1 MLSQVIRKSEAHIN
15 WCEDNNFIFEKDD
28 FILGAVFDG
37 CSTATNSEF
46 SSKTLSLIFQKIVT
60 DENMYQSLC
69 SNTSVLNDFDDERKE
84 ENITKT
90 YKAFIHEVA
99 IKMAS
104 IKSLLGLG
112 ELDFLST
119 IIFFFYDK
127 NNENLFV
134 AFIGDGVLFYKGEDG
149 QFCTIENNQ
158 NNTPSYLGYYIMN
171 SVPSKDAFLDW
182 TAKFFIKN
190 VKDFSICSDGIFAF
204 RYKVDPDGLELRD
217 PVKFLT
223 QDESFTH
230 LKTGLEKKVNILK
243 NEGWKLEDDLTV
255 IRYKKQEKQ

>member
-1 MLSQVIRKSEAHIN
+1 MLSQVIRKSEAHVN

-46 SSKTLSLIFQKIVT
+46 SSKTLSLIFQKIL
-60 DENMYQSLC
+60 DENIYRSLF
-69 SNTSVLNDFDDERKE
+69 SNTNATLNAFNDKGKE
-84 ENITKT
+84 EYITSV
-90 YKAFIHEVA
+90 YKIFIHEVA

-134 AFIGDGVLFYKGEDG
+134 AFIGDGVLFYQGEDG

-158 NNTPSYLGYYIMN
+158 NNTPSYLGYHVM
-171 SVPSKDAFLDW
+171 SSFSSKDAFLDW

-204 RYKVDPDGLELRD
+204 KYKIDPQGLELRD

-223 QDESFTH
+223 QDDRFTH
-230 LKTGLEKKVNILK
+230 LKTGLERKVNILK

-255 IRYKKQEKQ
+255 IRYKKQENQ

>member
-1 MLSQVIRKSEAHIN
+1 MLSHIVRKSEAHVN
-15 WCEDNNFIFEKDD
+15 WCEDNKFIFEQED

-46 SSKTLSLIFQKIVT
+46 SSKSLSLIFQKVL
-60 DENMYQSLC
+60 DENIYWSLF
-69 SNTSVLNDFDDERKE
+69 SNTKILNTFDDEGKE
-84 ENITKT
+84 EHITKT

-112 ELDFLST
+112 ELDLLST
-119 IIFFFYDK
+119 IVFFFYDK
-127 NNENLFV
+127 NDENLFV
-134 AFIGDGVLFYKGEDG
+134 AFIGDGVLFYRGEYG
-149 QFCTIENNQ
+149 QFCMVENNQ
-158 NNTPSYLGYYIMN
+158 DNTPSYLGYYITN
-171 SVPSKDAFLDW
+171 TVPSKEAFLDW

-190 VKDFSICSDGIFAF
+190 VKDFSVCSDGIFAF
-204 RYKVDPDGLELRD
+204 RYKIDPEGLELKD

-223 QDESFTH
+223 QDESLTH

-243 NEGWKLEDDLTV
+243 HEGWNLQDDLTV
-255 IRYKKQEKQ
+255 IRYKKQENQ